1 MNRWTKERIT
11 LGDGE
16 MIEGI
21 QSLLF
26 VFFKRLCLLGVHEYH
41 VTFAAFGNAKTL
53 RNDNSSRFV
62 SGFNEKQCYMYM

>member
-1 MNRWTKERIT
+1 MERWLR
-11 LGDGE
+11 G
-16 MIEGI
+16 
-21 QSLLF
+21 
-26 VFFKRLCLLGVHEYH
+26 FKAYCLYFSRDCAWLGVHEYH